1 MEIVSNIQEKKSNE
15 RAITFNRF
23 SNIWVNQIIKAM
35 WPWDKNSQRDQYN
48 RTYVSMSI
56 AKCLCIY
63 LCALVC
69 LSLYPSMSPDA
80 KYEIHLHLEL
90 QEGI

>member
-35 WPWDKNSQRDQYN
+35 WPWTRIHRETSIIEYRYLCL
-48 RTYVSMSI
+48 I
-56 AKCLCIY
+56 AKY

>member
-48 RTYVSMSI
+48 RI
-56 AKCLCIY
+56 
-63 LCALVC
+63 
-69 LSLYPSMSPDA
+69 
-80 KYEIHLHLEL
+80 
-90 QEGI
+90 